1 MNLRGAVL
9 HVPAFAEEMNKSR
22 RVVAATAQALAGAG
36 WQVMTLDPRGTG
48 DSGGDFGDA
57 DWAGWV
63 EDVRFAWRWL
73 QQRSGMVPVLWG
85 LRVGCLLIDEA
96 LSDLTCER
104 LLFWQPA
111 LDGDAALRQFLRLRT
126 MASVAKPGAPGE
138 KADSLLHALEA
149 GEAIEVAG
157 YRLATS
163 VALPLCKARL
173 GGPVYAGKKVLW
185 IEISATNPSELP
197 PASQA
202 RAQELRQAGARVE
215 VHCVEGL
222 GFWMTQE
229 IDECPA
235 LVDATVTAL
244 SSESWVR

>member
-1 MNLRGAVL
+1 ML

-22 RVVAATAQALAGAG
+22 RVVATTARALASSG
-36 WQVMTLDPRGTG
+36 WQVMTLDLLGTG
-48 DSGGDFGDA
+48 DSSGDFGDT
-57 DWAGWV
+57 DWVGWV

-73 QQRSGMVPVLWG
+73 EQRSGAVPALWG
-85 LRVGCLLIDEA
+85 LRVGCLLINEA
-96 LSDLTCER
+96 LSDLACER

-111 LDGDAALRQFLRLRT
+111 LNGDAALRQFLRLRT
-126 MASVAKPGAPGE
+126 MASVAKPGVPSE
-138 KADSLLHALEA
+138 KADSMLHALEA
-149 GEAIEVAG
+149 GGAIEVAG

-163 VALPLCKARL
+163 VALPLRTARL

-185 IEISATNPSELP
+185 IEIVAPNPSELP

-235 LVDATVTAL
+235 LVDATVAAL
-244 SSESWVR
+244 SSESWIR